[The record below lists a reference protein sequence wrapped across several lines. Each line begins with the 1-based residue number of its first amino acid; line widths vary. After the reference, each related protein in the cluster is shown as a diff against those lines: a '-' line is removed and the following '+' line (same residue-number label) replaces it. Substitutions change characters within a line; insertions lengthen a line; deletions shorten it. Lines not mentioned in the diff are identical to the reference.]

1 MSLEDA
7 AKKYISFI
15 EEMRSRRQPPHH
27 FFSSDLDVAEA
38 FWGGRDFSSDAFII
52 SDEKTTL
59 LLADVK
65 MHYSGG
71 LVPIASLNRVRGIL
85 KIFNYSFL
93 VHEAESMKAFERGA
107 LSAFSEILGRST
119 NKLYREQVE
128 INLSNIDISLRSS
141 TAVID
146 EGEFEV
152 RRLLNAVLAPLGLK
166 IVRRKH
172 WLIKSR
178 EGLMKITGK
187 FVLINA
193 LNGRI
198 MRGAEPFGAGRSRG
212 GWKWFRQDEANKVE
226 EGSVFTVEVEGA
238 RFYII
243 VERRFY
249 YRGWW
254 KRGETPKVDVAV
266 FEIHGDEVEFRN
278 GSIPLRCFAMMLRN
292 PNLIYLYTTKHLCR
306 DMRELVRVIEAQ
318 GLSLDRLPDE
328 VRSKILIQTLIE
340 G

>member
-59 LLADVK
+59 LLMDVK
-65 MHYSGG
+65 MHYSSG
-71 LVPIASLNRVRGIL
+71 LAPIASLNRVRGIL
-85 KIFNYSFL
+85 KIFNYGFL

-119 NKLYREQVE
+119 DRRYRNQIENTLFN
-128 INLSNIDISLRSS
+128 INTSVHSS
-141 TAVID
+141 MAVID

-152 RRLLNAVLAPLGLK
+152 RRLLNAVLAPLNLK

-212 GWKWFRQDEANKVE
+212 GWKWLRQDEANKVE

-249 YRGWW
+249 YRDWW
-254 KRGETPKVDVAV
+254 KRGETTKVDIIV
-266 FEIHGDEVEFRN
+266 FEVHGDEVEFRS

-292 PNLIYLYTTKHLCR
+292 PNLIYLYTVKHLCR
-306 DMRELVRVIEAQ
+306 DMRELARIIKAQ